1 MKKLIVAFWITVASV
16 MLPVSAFAEA
26 SAVVTSATTAAT
38 AISTDGVAV
47 VAAIGGAMLAM
58 AGVAILFKWAKAAI
72 FG

>member
-1 MKKLIVAFWITVASV
+1 MKKLIVAFWIIVASV
-16 MLPVSAFAEA
+16 ILPVSAFAEG
-26 SAVVTSATTAAT
+26 SAVVTSATAAAT